1 MSYHIY
7 LLSDA
12 TGGTVEMVLRA
23 AQSQFKDVDFKLHRF
38 NKLRTREDII
48 QAVENAA
55 KEPGILIYTLVN
67 PEHSQLLHNL
77 AEAHG
82 LTSVDLISPLIFKI
96 SDYCGI
102 MPQEVPGLLYQLD
115 SEYYKRMDAVNF
127 TVKQDDGQ
135 EPGNLSK
142 ADIVLVGVSR
152 TSKTPLSMYLAHK
165 GYKVANV
172 PLVKGVDPP
181 NQLFE
186 IDQKRVVGLMIENKR
201 LIELRAAR
209 LRNMRQ
215 STRGD
220 YADYEKVEEELQFCR
235 KLYQK
240 HPEWLMINVTN
251 KSVEESAAEIL
262 TKLNINTVG
271 YISS

>member
-12 TGGTVEMVLRA
+12 TGGTVEMVVRA
-23 AQSQFKDVDFKLHRF
+23 AQSQFKDVDFKLHTF
-38 NKLRTREDII
+38 NKLLTRENII
-48 QAVENAA
+48 QAVHAAA

-67 PEHSQLLHNL
+67 PEHCNFLREL
-77 AEAHG
+77 AEAHD
-82 LTSVDLISPLIFKI
+82 LTTVDLISPLIYKL

-102 MPQEVPGLLYQLD
+102 MSQEVPGLLYRLD

-142 ADIVLVGVSR
+142 ADIVLVGASR

-165 GYKVANV
+165 GFKVANV
-172 PLVKGVDPP
+172 PLINGVEPP
-181 NQLFE
+181 RELFG
-186 IDQKRVVGLMIENKR
+186 IDQKRVVGLIIEEKR
-201 LIELRAAR
+201 LVDLRSVR
-209 LRNMRQ
+209 LHNMRQ
-215 STRGD
+215 NPHDD
-220 YADYEKVEEELQFCR
+220 YADYEKVEEELRYCR
-235 KLYQK
+235 RLYRK
-240 HPEWLMINVTN
+240 HPEWPVIDVTN

-262 TKLNINTVG
+262 KKLNWGTAG
-271 YISS
+271 